1 MKIKFFAI
9 AAIILL
15 AACKNEPQ
23 GPPNILFIAVDD
35 LRPEL
40 NCYGAEH
47 IQSPNID
54 KLASQGVMFSEAYCN
69 VPVCGA
75 SRASLLTGTR
85 PTRHRFLTYFTRV
98 DKDYPE
104 AVTLP
109 QLFRENGYYTI
120 SNGKIFH
127 DLDDT
132 EEVSWD
138 ENWRPHAANSW
149 RDYQDPT
156 NINLDN
162 SDTTRGPAYE
172 NLEIADSAY
181 FDGKIANKAIADLK
195 KLKQRDQPFFLAVGF
210 LKPHLPFNAPR
221 KYWEMYDADN
231 ISLPEN
237 YYKPENAPEA
247 AIHNFG
253 ELRAYAEVP
262 EKGPVSDELAH
273 KLIHGYYACVSYTD
287 AQIGRVMQALEDEG
301 LKDNTIVILWGDH
314 GWNLGEH
321 TLWCKHA
328 NFRTSLQVPMLLAGP
343 GVPAGKKIDEL
354 VEFVDIYPTLAAM
367 AGLEAPANQLEGAS
381 MVPLLENENAD
392 WKNQVISKYFNGL
405 SIKTDDYL
413 YTEWSR
419 TDEDVYARM
428 LYNHVKDPEENVN
441 ISERPENQPLIDSL
455 QKEMVEHRGED
466 FNQELPAQEQ
476 SL

>member
-1 MKIKFFAI
+1 MKIKSFIFAVL
-9 AAIILL
+9 ILL
-15 AACKNEPQ
+15 AACKNEKEVA

-40 NCYGAEH
+40 NCYGASY

-54 KLASQGVMFSEAYCN
+54 KLASQGAMFTEAYCN

-75 SRASLLTGTR
+75 SRASLLTGAR
-85 PTRHRFLTYFTRV
+85 PTRHRFINYYTRV
-98 DKDYPE
+98 DQDYPQ
-104 AVTLP
+104 AITLP
-109 QLFRENGYYTI
+109 QLFRQNGYYTI

-138 ENWRPHAANSW
+138 ENWRPEQANSW
-149 RDYQDPT
+149 RDYQHQE
-156 NINLDN
+156 NIALDN

-172 NLEIADSAY
+172 NLEIADTAY

-195 KLKQRDQPFFLAVGF
+195 KLKQQDKPFFLAVGF

-221 KYWEMYDADN
+221 KYWEMYDPAK
-231 ISLPEN
+231 ITLPEN
-237 YYKPENAPEA
+237 YYVPENAPEA
-247 AIHNFG
+247 AIHNSG

-262 EKGPVSDELAH
+262 KKGPVSDELAH

-287 AQIGRVMQALEDEG
+287 AQIGRVLKALEEEG

-328 NFRTSLQVPMLLAGP
+328 NFKTSLQVPMLLAGP
-343 GVPAGKKIDEL
+343 GIPVGKKIEEL
-354 VEFVDIYPTLAAM
+354 VEYVDIYPTLASL
-367 AGLEAPANQLEGAS
+367 AGIESPTNQLEGAS
-381 MVPLLENENAD
+381 MLPLLKNENVE
-392 WKNQVISKYFNGL
+392 WKKQVVSKYQDGL
-405 SIKTDDYL
+405 SIKTKDFL
-413 YTEWSR
+413 YSEWSSSD
-419 TDEDVYARM
+419 TAIYALM
-428 LYNHVKDPEENVN
+428 LYNHSSDPDENVN
-441 ISERPENQPLIDSL
+441 IAEEEENKALVETLKKDLI
-455 QKEMVEHRGED
+455 KYRGKD
-466 FNQELPAQEQ
+466 FNLRE
-476 SL
+476 

>member
-1 MKIKFFAI
+1 MKKITLLLTILI
-9 AAIILL
+9 AV
-15 AACKNEPQ
+15 AACSPNQKPEITT
-23 GPPNILFIAVDD
+23 PPNILFIAVDD

-40 NCYGAEH
+40 NCYGASH

-54 KLASQGVMFSEAYCN
+54 KLASQGVMFTEAYCN

-75 SRASLLTGTR
+75 SRASLLTGAR
-85 PTRHRFLTYFTRV
+85 PTRHRFINYFTRV

-104 AVTLP
+104 AITLP
-109 QLFRENGYYTI
+109 QLLRQNGYYTI

-127 DLDDT
+127 DKDDT
-132 EEVSWD
+132 EAASWD
-138 ENWRPHAANSW
+138 ENWRPHQANSW
-149 RDYQDPT
+149 RDYQDPQ
-156 NINLDN
+156 NIQLDN

-172 NLEIADSAY
+172 NLDIHDTAY
-181 FDGKIANKAIADLK
+181 FDGKIAQKAIADLK
-195 KLKQRDQPFFLAVGF
+195 KLKQQDKPFFLAVGF

-221 KYWEMYDADN
+221 KYWNMYDPAS

-237 YYKPENAPEA
+237 YYVPENAPEA

-262 EKGPVSDELAH
+262 KEGPVSDELAH

-287 AQIGRVMQALEDEG
+287 AQIGRLMQALEEEG
-301 LKDNTIVILWGDH
+301 LKENTIVILWGDH

-328 NFRTSLQVPMLLAGP
+328 NFRTSLRVPMLLAGP
-343 GVPAGKKIDEL
+343 GIPANKKIGKL
-354 VEFVDIYPTLAAM
+354 VEFVDIYPTLAAL
-367 AGLEAPANQLEGAS
+367 AGIAPPTDQLDGTS
-381 MVPLLENENAD
+381 MLALWEDDNPE
-392 WKNQVISKYFNGL
+392 WKDQVISKYHDGL

-428 LYNHVKDPEENVN
+428 LYNHVKDPKENVN
-441 ISERPENQPLIDSL
+441 ISERPENSELVEQLK
-455 QKEMVEHRGED
+455 QEMLKHRGDD
-466 FNQELPAQEQ
+466 FNTSSE
-476 SL
+476 